1 MKIDIE
7 ESNDLAELELYEEEI
22 NDYIS
27 GNKLKIT
34 HSLLLRNI
42 LEHQQDM
49 LRGHTA
55 IEHHVEPE
63 EKEVP
68 DLAYATVRESPS
80 DVPHPGLS
88 GTVGKDGYEYIK
100 WPEDDP
106 VDWYRKANSGDVWLR
121 WEKY

>member
-1 MKIDIE
+1 M
-7 ESNDLAELELYEEEI
+7 YEEEI
-22 NDYIS
+22 NDYIA

-34 HSLLLRNI
+34 HSLLLQNI

-49 LRGHTA
+49 LRGHTSDVQA
-55 IEHHVEPE
+55 IIPE